1 MNELTRATFIVLAE
15 EDVPFSV
22 FSERVEQIAREQNDL
37 YLLSQLKH
45 LSGDEAVIDIR
56 EDFDDFSEI
65 ATVELCVGS
74 EKLRLATTLAQF
86 LEFGK

>member
-1 MNELTRATFIVLAE
+1 MNELTRAVFAVLAE

-45 LSGDEAVIDIR
+45 LSGDEVVIDIK
-56 EDFDDFSEI
+56 EDYDEFSEV
-65 ATVELCVGS
+65 ATVELFVGQN
-74 EKLRLATTLAQF
+74 KLRVATTLARF
-86 LEFGK
+86 LEFGQ